1 MDHSDLSRSRGCHLL
16 GFAWVLVLM
25 RLQLYPVTSFLC
37 AMELTLF
44 VLVALLDRSQHNENP
59 DGVQHYGSALPS
71 SDKRS
76 YIGKCKM
83 FRGSKKP
90 FCLIS
95 LLKQLREEK

>member
-1 MDHSDLSRSRGCHLL
+1 MCVWGW
-16 GFAWVLVLM
+16 GGGGG
-25 RLQLYPVTSFLC
+25 
-37 AMELTLF
+37 
-44 VLVALLDRSQHNENP
+44 N
-59 DGVQHYGSALPS
+59 DGVAMVVLPS